1 MSRQPPVATVKLNQN
16 MARLAVL
23 SHIHESFLNN
33 ASDNV
38 ASLRPE
44 RRHIGLADKLGVNA
58 RLALKS
64 FNEFREVS
72 PQILVRDLGNNAAH
86 QLVAMTRNDSRAA
99 LVVMEDLL
107 NFLYDLDYRASQI
120 KNASKNVSSDPPS
133 RDL

>member
-1 MSRQPPVATVKLNQN
+1 

-44 RRHIGLADKLGVNA
+44 RRHIGLADKFGYNA

-72 PQILVRDLGNNAAH
+72 PQILAVYVHWFHLLHELA
-86 QLVAMTRNDSRAA
+86 QLSR
-99 LVVMEDLL
+99 
-107 NFLYDLDYRASQI
+107 FLEQ
-120 KNASKNVSSDPPS
+120 
-133 RDL
+133 